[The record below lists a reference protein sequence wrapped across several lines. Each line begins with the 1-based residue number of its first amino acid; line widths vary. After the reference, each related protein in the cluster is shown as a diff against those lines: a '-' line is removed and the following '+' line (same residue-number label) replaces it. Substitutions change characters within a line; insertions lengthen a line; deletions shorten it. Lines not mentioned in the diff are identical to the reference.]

1 MQSVDN
7 RQIELRCD
15 LRRRALPSA
24 IYLPNIFFRL
34 RQLTFPQSL
43 AVLFRLAQCR
53 RYLPLDI

>member
-1 MQSVDN
+1 MQFVDN

-43 AVLFRLAQCR
+43 AVFCSG
-53 RYLPLDI
+53 